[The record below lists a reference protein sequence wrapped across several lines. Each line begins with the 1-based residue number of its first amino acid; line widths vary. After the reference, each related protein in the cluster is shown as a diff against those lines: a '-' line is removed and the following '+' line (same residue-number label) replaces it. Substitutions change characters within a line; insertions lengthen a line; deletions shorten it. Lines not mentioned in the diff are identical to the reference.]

1 MSDKIKL
8 RVIRRTDFGK
18 GAARQA
24 RRAGMIP
31 AVVYGHGADPIHLLL
46 PARETTL
53 AVRNPNA
60 LLTVVNEAG
69 EEHMV
74 LPKDIQRHPLKQTVE
89 HLDLIEVRRGEKVVV
104 DVPVEV
110 EGEVSTE
117 VDTTYVLDY
126 PTVPLEAEATHLPES
141 VTISIEGRG
150 PGEHVYA
157 TDVQLPAGTVLQ
169 LEDEIVIATV
179 SEVVEQDL
187 GDTSTQEEQ
196 AAEGEETEAAVG
208 AEGEDSGEAAE
219 SDAEGSED

>member
-1 MSDKIKL
+1 MSDQLKIK
-8 RVIRRTDFGK
+8 VIRRTDFGK

-46 PARETTL
+46 PAQETTL

-60 LLTVVNEAG
+60 LLHVVNEAG
-69 EEHMV
+69 EDHMV

-110 EGEVSTE
+110 EGELSTE

-141 VTISIEGRG
+141 VTISVEGRG

-157 TDVQLPAGTVLQ
+157 TDVQLPAGAVLQ

-196 AAEGEETEAAVG
+196 AAEGE
-208 AEGEDSGEAAE
+208 DSGEAAE